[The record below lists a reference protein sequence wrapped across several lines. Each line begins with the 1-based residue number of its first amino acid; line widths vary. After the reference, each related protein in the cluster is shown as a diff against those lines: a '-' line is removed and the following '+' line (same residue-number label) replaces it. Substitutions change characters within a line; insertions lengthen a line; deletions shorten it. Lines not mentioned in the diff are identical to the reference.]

1 MAKNKKEMF
10 FYFIMSL
17 LIILLLCGMG
27 FFVWEMFIS
36 DDETPRE
43 TYIYFFVWMM
53 CLSMLSDIAE
63 KLRKK

>member
-1 MAKNKKEMF
+1 MPKNKKEMF

-27 FFVWEMFIS
+27 FFAWVMFIS
-36 DDETPRE
+36 YDETPRE

-53 CLSMLSDIAE
+53 CLSMLNDIAE